1 MPGRGAGRTNQGVGG
16 TNQSL
21 GQTNQGLGGT
31 NQGVGGRGVVLIN
44 PNTSVSTTAMMTAVA
59 RRTLGP
65 AVPVQGVTVERGPR
79 MLTEPA
85 ALRAAAPEVVAA
97 GRRALAAGDGAALI
111 VAAFGDPGLD
121 DLRALAGGGVPVV
134 GIGEA
139 ALLEASAGGT
149 PFGIATTTPL
159 LADSIA
165 DQVARLGLTHLFTG
179 LRLTQGAP
187 EKLAARPESLR
198 ESLALAGERCVL
210 RDGARA
216 IVIAGG
222 PLSDAAES
230 LRPDFDVP
238 LIAPIPAACR
248 LVTRLTATPSG
259 A

>member
-1 MPGRGAGRTNQGVGG
+1 M
-16 TNQSL
+16 
-21 GQTNQGLGGT
+21 
-31 NQGVGGRGVVLIN
+31 LIN
-44 PNTSVSTTAMMTAVA
+44 PNTSVTTTAMMTAVA
-59 RRTLGP
+59 RRTLGST
-65 AVPVQGVTVERGPR
+65 VPVQGLTVERGPR

-85 ALRAAAPEVVAA
+85 ALRAAALEVVTA
-97 GRRALAAGDGAALI
+97 GRLALSAGDRAALI
-111 VAAFGDPGLD
+111 VGAFGDPGLD
-121 DLRALAGGGVPVV
+121 ELRALADIPVV

-165 DQVARLGLTHLFTG
+165 DQVARLGLTPLFTG

-198 ESLALAGERCVL
+198 ESLALAGERCVN

-230 LRPDFDVP
+230 LRPHFATP

-248 LVTRLTATPSG
+248 LVARLTPTG
-259 A
+259 G